1 MAYFMLIFY
10 KFFCL
15 KLVKFFSN
23 QYFCFPME
31 FSAKQIAELLNG
43 EIVGNSDIKVN
54 KLAKIE
60 EAEANSLS
68 FLANLA
74 YEDYLYT
81 TNASIVII
89 NKNFTPKK
97 TINNSCTLIKVDN
110 AYECFAK
117 LLKTYNQLKNNKLGI
132 ESGAF
137 VAEKSKIGKDVY
149 IAAFAYISDDATIG
163 NNTKI
168 YPHVYIGDHVKI
180 GDNTII
186 FSGVKIYHEC
196 VIGSN
201 CIIHA
206 GAVIGSD
213 GFGFAPTSTGEYSK
227 IPQIGNVVI
236 EDNVEIGPNC
246 CIDRATL
253 GSTMIK
259 KGVKLDNLVHIAHN
273 VVVGENTVLA
283 GQTGIS
289 GSSKIGKNCMT
300 GGQVGISGHLT
311 IGDNVKIAGQS
322 GVSKNI
328 KNDMIIQG
336 SPAFAMKE
344 YFRAYVGFKN
354 LPDIITRLNELE
366 KKAEKNG

>member
-1 MAYFMLIFY
+1 
-10 KFFCL
+10 
-15 KLVKFFSN
+15 
-23 QYFCFPME
+23 ME
-31 FSAKQIAELLNG
+31 FSASQIAELLNG
-43 EIVGNSDIKVN
+43 EIVGNSEAVVS
-54 KLAKIE
+54 KLSKIE
-60 EAEANSLS
+60 EGEVNSLS

-74 YEDYLYT
+74 YEEYLYT
-81 TNASIVII
+81 TDASIVII
-89 NKNFTPKK
+89 NKDFTPKK
-97 TINNSCTLIKVDN
+97 PIKNTCTLVKVDN

-117 LLKTYNQLKNNKLGI
+117 LLETYNQFKKNKSGI
-132 ESGAF
+132 EEGSYIS
-137 VAEKSKIGKDVY
+137 EKSTIGDNVY
-149 IAAFAYISDDATIG
+149 IGAFAYVSEGAKIG
-163 NNTKI
+163 NNVKI
-168 YPHVYIGDHVKI
+168 YPHTYVGDDVVI

-196 VIGSN
+196 VVGKD
-201 CIIHA
+201 CILHA

-213 GFGFAPTSTGEYSK
+213 GFGFAPTKNNEYSK
-227 IPQIGNVVI
+227 IPQLGNVIV

-328 KNDMIIQG
+328 KENMIIQG
-336 SPAFAMKE
+336 SPAFSIKD
-344 YFRAYVGFKN
+344 YTRSYVGFKN
-354 LPDIITRLNELE
+354 LPDIISRLNELE
-366 KKAEKNG
+366 KKAENNG